1 MSNNDVLL
9 EAQEVY
15 DRLFKGPEAAV
26 GSLPNYRDTP
36 LNITK
41 PATRRNPTPITTS
54 KSLPCT
60 TILECIDKSEFFN
73 FPTSVGTKTAYI
85 PPYPE
90 PSLPQHTSGDLLS
103 HRATEME
110 TARNN
115 NWYDFSRLPVHFG
128 VHGNMSSPDVILND
142 YWCVRVDGIT
152 QNSPIPPPLAK
163 SKEDNFGVD
172 DTDAGE
178 YEIDLI
184 EPTIRYIEKNWLA
197 LLSGYSI
204 LDLGPIVRKLEQL
217 VRLLIKIVLDS
228 TPEKVRFEI
237 LDPMLAAL
245 PIRKPKNDGEADY
258 FPTKTSA
265 DSLHYVK
272 PPWDGDFRN
281 DDLMGWLQVAPTSPI
296 YDHFS
301 AYTEHQSNFP
311 ISNAIFRRVE
321 GFENDDLDKAMRQN
335 RLFIADYKQ
344 FEEACAAGPDAA
356 PYDYGARLYA
366 PIALFAL
373 PKISGIKSLKIIA
386 IQPTQDPN
394 SHITTPNDDY
404 WTWQKAKN
412 VVTTISSFS
421 AVIDHLGA
429 HMFMGRMP
437 VGYYRCISNQ
447 HPLRALLDTH
457 MMSMVS
463 NNFDGVFNEVGL
475 TLQPGQDPFGNPEN
489 GLLSGLF
496 DKISGI
502 GSKHF
507 LKSTLRRAS
516 ELHFIDDSTPI
527 SKKLR
532 KQGDYRKISDHA
544 ASDDDIAMPII
555 YDWVK
560 GYLNLYYK
568 SDTDVSSDTELQ
580 DFLSYVAND
589 GGMTGF
595 PASAYSRAEMIDTIS
610 RIIYWTSINHSL
622 DRLASHMKLGA
633 LGYFGSLPNPKS
645 NSKSTHQDWLNVLP
659 PLNVGLATFSGSR
672 IFVDIPRK
680 WYRSL
685 GKYPEGQF
693 QHDPRIYKQLN
704 KFQRKIKKLDNKLA
718 NKNKNRKWAY
728 ELRMPSFLTVSPW
741 N

>member
-1 MSNNDVLL
+1 MSNNNALQ
-9 EAQEVY
+9 EAQTVY
-15 DRLFKGPEAAV
+15 DKLFKGPEAAV
-26 GSLPNYRDTP
+26 ESLPNYRDLPPDISDPT
-36 LNITK
+36 
-41 PATRRNPTPITTS
+41 TRRSPIPVTPSETC
-54 KSLPCT
+54 KS
-60 TILECIDKSEFFN
+60 ILECVDYLDFFD
-73 FPTSVGTKTAYI
+73 FPTSVGTKTTYI
-85 PPYPE
+85 PPYPKN
-90 PSLPQHTSGDLLS
+90 SLPQHTSGELLTFRQS
-103 HRATEME
+103 EME
-110 TARNN
+110 IARTN
-115 NWYDFSRLPVHFG
+115 NWYDYSRLPVHFG

-142 YWCVRVDGIT
+142 YWCVRVEGIKKD
-152 QNSPIPPPLAK
+152 SAIPNPSAK
-163 SKEDNFGVD
+163 SQEDNFGVD
-172 DTDAGE
+172 DTHAGE

-204 LDLGPIVRKLEQL
+204 WDLGPIVRKLEQL
-217 VRLLIKIVLDS
+217 VQLLIKIVLDS
-228 TPEKVRFEI
+228 TPDKIRFEI
-237 LDPMLAAL
+237 LDPILATL
-245 PIRKPKNDGEADY
+245 PIRKPKTDNEADF
-258 FPTKTSA
+258 FPTKTAA

-272 PPWDGDFRN
+272 PPWENDFRN

-301 AYTEHQSNFP
+301 PYTEHQSNFP
-311 ISNAIFRRVE
+311 ITNKIFRRVE
-321 GFENDDLDKAMRQN
+321 GFENDDLDKAMSQKRV
-335 RLFIADYKQ
+335 FIANYKQ
-344 FEEACAAGPDAA
+344 FEEACAAGPDA
-356 PYDYGARLYA
+356 PYDYGAKLYA

-373 PKISGIKSLKIIA
+373 PKVSGKKTLKIIA
-386 IQPTQDPN
+386 IQPTQDPS
-394 SHITTPNDDY
+394 SHITTPADDY

-447 HPLRALLDTH
+447 HPLRSLLDPH
-457 MMSMVS
+457 MMSMVR

-475 TLQPGQDPFGNPEN
+475 ILQPGQDPFGNPEN

-502 GSKHF
+502 GSRHF
-507 LKSTLRRAS
+507 LSETLRRAS
-516 ELHFIDDSTPI
+516 ELHFIEDSTPMT
-527 SKKLR
+527 R
-532 KQGDYRKISDHA
+532 KQRRDSDYRKISDHA
-544 ASDDDIAMPII
+544 SFDDDIAMPII

-560 GYLNLYYK
+560 GYLELYYK
-568 SDTDVSSDTELQ
+568 SDSDVSNDTELQ
-580 DFLSYVAND
+580 AFLSYVANEGD
-589 GGMTGF
+589 MKGF
-595 PASAYSRAEMIDTIS
+595 PSSAYSKSELIDTIT

-633 LGYFGSLPNPKS
+633 LGYFGSLPDPTS
-645 NSKSTHQDWLNVLP
+645 SRKSTHQDWLNVLP
-659 PLNVGLATFSGSR
+659 PINVGLATFSGSR

-693 QHDPRIYKQLN
+693 QHDPRVYKQLK
-704 KFQRKIKKLDNKLA
+704 KFQRKIKQLDNKLT